1 MKKLFNS
8 VLSVAVLGLCIIS
21 ITPEQTEQV
30 TSNTA
35 IFKVQGNAE
44 FALNKSK
51 EQVIKAS
58 QFKVAENA
66 FFG

>member
-1 MKKLFNS
+1 MKKLFKS

-21 ITPEQTEQV
+21 ITPEQTEKV

-51 EQVIKAS
+51 DQVIEAS

>member
-1 MKKLFNS
+1 MKRLFKS

-21 ITPEQTEQV
+21 ITPEQTEKS

-44 FALNKSK
+44 FALKSSD
-51 EQVIKAS
+51 QVIDAS